1 MILFMATIIK
11 AQKREHKNNTKLR
24 NSGYIPA
31 VVYGFKTESQS
42 IAVDEK
48 DLVKTLR
55 EVGRNGVM
63 KIDVDGQSLNV
74 VLNDYQMNILKA
86 QIIHAD
92 FLAINMKEE
101 LEVSVTVNTTGTSV
115 GVSEGGLL
123 QQPNRELTVVVK
135 PSDIPDSIDVDVTNV
150 AIGDTLTVGDV
161 REKIDYK
168 IVEDDDY
175 TLVTVSAP
183 RVETES
189 DTETETDA
197 DAEGTEEASSEE

>member
-11 AQKREHKNNTKLR
+11 AQKREHKDNTKLR
-24 NSGYIPA
+24 NTGYIPA
-31 VVYGFKTESQS
+31 VVYGFETQSQP

-48 DLVKTLR
+48 DLAKTLR

-63 KIDVDGQSLNV
+63 KIDIEGKSINV

-86 QIIHAD
+86 QMIHAD

-123 QQPNRELTVVVK
+123 QQPNREVTVIVK
-135 PSDIPDSIDVDVTNV
+135 PSDIPDSIEVDVTNV

-161 REKIDYK
+161 REKIDYT

-183 RVETES
+183 R
-189 DTETETDA
+189 TETDEDTDTEATA
-197 DAEGTEEASSEE
+197 DAEDTNEASTEE

>member
-1 MILFMATIIK
+1 
-11 AQKREHKNNTKLR
+11 
-24 NSGYIPA
+24 
-31 VVYGFKTESQS
+31 
-42 IAVDEK
+42 
-48 DLVKTLR
+48 
-55 EVGRNGVM
+55 
-63 KIDVDGQSLNV
+63 
-74 VLNDYQMNILKA
+74 
-86 QIIHAD
+86 AD

-123 QQPNRELTVVVK
+123 QQPNRELTVIVK
-135 PSDIPDSIDVDVTNV
+135 PSDIPDSIEVDVTNI

-161 REKIDYK
+161 REKVDYK

-189 DTETETDA
+189 DTETEAEA

>member
-24 NSGYIPA
+24 NSGFIPA
-31 VVYGFKTESQS
+31 VVYGFETESQP

-63 KIDVDGQSLNV
+63 KIDVEGQSLNV

-101 LEVSVTVNTTGTSV
+101 LEVSVTVNTTGTSL

-123 QQPNRELTVVVK
+123 QQPSRELTVIVK
-135 PSDIPDSIDVDVTNV
+135 PSDIPDSIEIDVTNM

-161 REKIDYK
+161 RDKIGYK
-168 IVEDDDY
+168 IIEDDDY

-183 RVETES
+183 RVETE
-189 DTETETDA
+189 TDAEA
-197 DAEGTEEASSEE
+197 DAEGTEEASTEE